1 MNKLTHETVGVTS
14 AVALTALYGSN
25 ISVLGNNIIMPIAL
39 TTVALGSVLPDID
52 LQSSTLGRKHK
63 IISRMFTHRG
73 FTHTLVIPLLL
84 CGSLYSLQFYTSGA
98 AQMLTASLTFGLL
111 FGWVF
116 HIFADLFNGKGV
128 PLLWPLFPKKI
139 HVANVVT
146 GKKSEVIWLYLY
158 EFAAFYLMYW
168 RGIGLEKLICV
179 FIAVTVLTAM
189 LKGEVHGKLFN
200 FAMGAGI
207 AYMMYFTLN

>member
-25 ISVLGNNIIMPIAL
+25 LSIVGNKVMMPIAL

-84 CGSLYSLQFYTSGA
+84 CGLLYSLQFFLSGA
-98 AQMLTASLTFGLL
+98 TQTLVASLLFGLL

-128 PLLWPLFPKKI
+128 PLLWPIIKAKI
-139 HVANVVT
+139 HVARVVT
-146 GKKSEVIWLYLY
+146 GKRSETIWLYLY
-158 EFAAFYLMYW
+158 ELAVFFLMYY
-168 RGIGLEKLICV
+168 RGIGLEKLICM

-189 LKGEVHGKLFN
+189 LKGEVHGKISN

-207 AYMMYFTLN
+207 AYMMYFTLK